1 MGRRQLADLSYDD
14 WLEHVFGHAVP
25 FYEPAW
31 YFDADSDLWDAPP
44 TQAVAYLTRLFEQPE
59 PLVEQ
64 FADSQIGQGLYYLV
78 DNGAGGYCRFLID
91 GSVPIDERVKCIAA
105 MATLFA
111 RIFDPRCAPVLSH
124 LDEAPGN
131 RLNLICYMWWDI
143 IPLGA
148 ASKPSKAD
156 PIHETCLDL
165 MRWTLRSPNPAC
177 QESALHGLGH
187 WARAYPE
194 FVGKTVD
201 AWLAGNPNLRSEL
214 VRYAQAARSGCVQ

>member
-1 MGRRQLADLSYDD
+1 MGRRQLGDLRYDD

-31 YFDADSDLWDAPP
+31 HFEVDADWWDAPP
-44 TQAVAYLTRLFEQPE
+44 ARAIDYLTRLFEQPE
-59 PLVEQ
+59 PLVDQ

-91 GSVPIDERVKCIAA
+91 GSVPIDARVTCIAA
-105 MATLFA
+105 MKTLFA
-111 RIFDPRCAPVLSH
+111 RIFDPRCAPVLSN

-131 RLNLICYMWWDI
+131 RLNQICYMWWDI

-148 ASKPSKAD
+148 ASKPSHAD
-156 PIHETCLDL
+156 PIHQACLDV
-165 MRWTLRSPNPAC
+165 MRETLKLRSPAC
-177 QESALHGLGH
+177 QENALHGLGH

-194 FVGKTVD
+194 FTAAAID
-201 AWLAGNPNLRSEL
+201 AYLADNPDLRPEL
-214 VRYAQAARSGCVQ
+214 VRYAQAARSGCIQ